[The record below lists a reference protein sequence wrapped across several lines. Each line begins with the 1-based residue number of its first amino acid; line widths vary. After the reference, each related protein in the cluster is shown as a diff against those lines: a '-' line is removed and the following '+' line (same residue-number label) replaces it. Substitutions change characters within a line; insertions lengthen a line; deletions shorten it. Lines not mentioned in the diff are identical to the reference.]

1 MEFGYFG
8 VHFSVTW
15 SNAANILISC
25 FENFCKIGISQP
37 GSEPTEGEEVEES
50 PAPAQDKANEDAVRA
65 LPIDELELSVRAF
78 NCLKRAEINTIG
90 ELTDKTEDELTRVR
104 NLGKK
109 SVDEIKEKLANFRDY
124 GLHLKDSKD

>member
-1 MEFGYFG
+1 MA
-8 VHFSVTW
+8 T
-15 SNAANILISC
+15 AANILISC

-37 GSEPTEGEEVEES
+37 GSEPAEGEEVEES
-50 PAPAQDKANEDAVRA
+50 PAPTQDKANEDALRA

-104 NLGKK
+104 NL
-109 SVDEIKEKLANFRDY
+109 IKNR
-124 GLHLKDSKD
+124 